1 MGLEDEGRRGDLQNT
16 NPNERKRMGGS
27 GGGKRADWAG
37 IMVAVV
43 AASLV
48 LEGSVVAAATRHV
61 VGGTGTGW
69 TIPPNASFY
78 DKWSSSQTFVVGDT
92 LVFNFPTGIHNV
104 VQVPKSSY
112 DACSTQKQIG
122 STLSTGPA
130 TITIT
135 SSGAHYYICGV
146 SGHCSAGQKLAIT
159 VASSSSAGPA
169 PAPTIGGPTLSGAP
183 TPAPTGPSGAPAP
196 VSAGPSG
203 NSPVAPGPSGGSSSA
218 PPPRPFI
225 YSLTVA
231 LLSVASSC
239 LMFL

>member
-1 MGLEDEGRRGDLQNT
+1 
-16 NPNERKRMGGS
+16 MGGS
-27 GGGKRADWAG
+27 GGGGGKRADWAG
-37 IMVAVV
+37 MMIAV
-43 AASLV
+43 AAVSLV

-61 VGGTGTGW
+61 VGGSGTGW

-78 DKWSSSQTFVVGDT
+78 GEWSSSQTYVVGDT

-104 VQVPKSSY
+104 IQVPKSSY
-112 DACSTQKQIG
+112 DACTAQNQIG

-130 TITIT
+130 TVTLT

-146 SGHCSAGQKLAIT
+146 SGHCSTGQKLAIT

-169 PAPTIGGPTLSGAP
+169 PTPTAGGPT
-183 TPAPTGPSGAPAP
+183 PSGAPAP
-196 VSAGPSG
+196 ASSGPSG
-203 NSPVAPGPSGGSSSA
+203 VSPAASGPSGVSPAASGPSGVSPSSA

-225 YSLTVA
+225 FSLSLA

-239 LMFL
+239 LIFL